1 MRARKKQIRRGVTP
15 PRGAEH
21 KRVESEMSYLTQ
33 VVNQRPMLRITA
45 EVVLVFCCAA
55 PLVLALSSLVAYG
68 VQSVMH

>member
-1 MRARKKQIRRGVTP
+1 
-15 PRGAEH
+15 
-21 KRVESEMSYLTQ
+21 MSYLTQ